1 MPDIFDKCDEFWVR
15 MKKVAGDDL
24 DPGVFFRKFPTT
36 NCLPKIV
43 VEGKKYLQIA
53 TNDYLGLATHPEVV
67 AAATE
72 VCRESGVGTPLG
84 ARPLT
89 GNTQMHLELEEKLAS
104 FRRTEASLVFNLGL
118 GAMTG
123 TIASI
128 VGRKERVFVDAYA
141 HGCLHDGAR
150 LCKGEASWFG
160 HNDLD
165 DLEAQLKAC
174 PIDQPKLIAVDGVY
188 GMTGDLAPL
197 PEIVELKHK
206 YKAQLFVDDAHG
218 TGVLGANGRGTP
230 EHFGVEDEI
239 DLHGGTFAKAF
250 GTFGGYVCAKKRV
263 LDFIKYVSPGF
274 VLTKALPGCMTAAT
288 IKSLELMQAMP
299 ERRVQLWKNITVL
312 REGLREAGFNIGK
325 PEGAVTSIYTRG
337 AMALPAVRMLMEEH
351 SIIVNPV
358 MYPAVPYGTSI
369 IRMTASALH
378 TPADM
383 ERLVG
388 AIVAVSKKL
397 PLLEGNAAAAK
408 KIITKY
414 SGMPDGTEATAPAS
428 NVNGSTH

>member
-174 PIDQPKLIAVDGVY
+174 PIDQP
-188 GMTGDLAPL
+188 
-197 PEIVELKHK
+197 
-206 YKAQLFVDDAHG
+206 
-218 TGVLGANGRGTP
+218 
-230 EHFGVEDEI
+230 
-239 DLHGGTFAKAF
+239 
-250 GTFGGYVCAKKRV
+250 
-263 LDFIKYVSPGF
+263 
-274 VLTKALPGCMTAAT
+274 
-288 IKSLELMQAMP
+288 
-299 ERRVQLWKNITVL
+299 
-312 REGLREAGFNIGK
+312 
-325 PEGAVTSIYTRG
+325 
-337 AMALPAVRMLMEEH
+337 
-351 SIIVNPV
+351 
-358 MYPAVPYGTSI
+358 
-369 IRMTASALH
+369 
-378 TPADM
+378 
-383 ERLVG
+383 
-388 AIVAVSKKL
+388 
-397 PLLEGNAAAAK
+397 
-408 KIITKY
+408 
-414 SGMPDGTEATAPAS
+414 
-428 NVNGSTH
+428 